1 VFEIALGN
9 RDFKAKK
16 SSLEEEKKKKKLH
29 FKLFKKVGSFYF

>member
-16 SSLEEEKKKKKLH
+16 SSLEEEEKKLH